1 MTFFCRFRDLSIT
14 ALNKSLFGDIS
25 FISVSKCRYDSDLLF
40 ASNFFNDGV
49 LGKNFDACN
58 FRGGEIK
65 FCPTSNPLL
74 NNVIVVGIRFCDLTP
89 FMRNC
94 TCCFQQ

>member
-1 MTFFCRFRDLSIT
+1 MTFFCWFRDLSIT

-49 LGKNFDACN
+49 LGK
-58 FRGGEIK
+58 
-65 FCPTSNPLL
+65 TSMLVTLGWRDQVLPH
-74 NNVIVVGIRFCDLTP
+74 
-89 FMRNC
+89 
-94 TCCFQQ
+94 QQSIA